1 MSVENKKEGQ
11 IRLGIRQYNSWRIW
25 NSEKSWKHGQPS
37 VGQLYVELF
46 KSLIYYEK
54 KMFCIFMILGST
66 Y

>member
-37 VGQLYVELF
+37 VGQLYV
-46 KSLIYYEK
+46 
-54 KMFCIFMILGST
+54 
-66 Y
+66 